1 MKKLIAIL
9 TIAIVLAGAVFA
21 ATNDTLTIN
30 ANVPKVKPIFVMKG
44 QLTGTG
50 ETNDAT
56 QKTAN
61 ATLTSDLDISQKDIS
76 VAITIAQDNTAEE
89 NNKSKYKGAIT
100 LTITPTELKK
110 TIDSV
115 EYKTALPSYSAG
127 ALKNVNGI
135 GDAENGSS
143 IACNNTTKVVT
154 LVLNYLGSSVQDADV
169 ASFTYTWGSNDN
181 LPPADGYTA
190 TVKLTYSVN

>member
-1 MKKLIAIL
+1 MKKVIAIL

-100 LTITPTELKK
+100 LTITPTTLKLGN
-110 TIDSV
+110 DQ
-115 EYKTALPSYSAG
+115 TALPSYSDG

-135 GDAENGSS
+135 GTAQNGSS
-143 IACNNTTKVVT
+143 ITCNNTTKVVT

-169 ASFTYTWGSNDN
+169 ASFTYTWEHDDN
-181 LPPADGYTA
+181 LPPGDGYTA
-190 TVKLTYSVN
+190 TVKLTYSVQ

>member
-1 MKKLIAIL
+1 MKKVIAIL
-9 TIAIVLAGAVFA
+9 TVAIVLAGAVFA

-100 LTITPTELKK
+100 LTITPTTLKLGN
-110 TIDSV
+110 
-115 EYKTALPSYSAG
+115 EHTALPSYSDGDLIA
-127 ALKNVNGI
+127 VNGI
-135 GDAENGSS
+135 GNAQNGSS
-143 IACNNTTKVVT
+143 IACDNSTKVVT
-154 LVLNYLGSSVQDADV
+154 LILNYLGSTVQDADV
-169 ASFTYTWGSNDN
+169 ASFTYTWGHDDN
-181 LPPADGYTA
+181 LPPGDGYTA
-190 TVKLTYSVN
+190 TVKLTYSVQ